1 MQGTKAVES
10 VLPPRKKLKLLVR
23 VAVPA
28 KEDTAAEG
36 AALKLPETEGPT
48 VQLDVVV
55 RSDVW
60 ARQPAPRP
68 IVISREKADQPSTW
82 AVFPFTTPED
92 GSVVTIEVTL
102 LYQGKPLQ
110 AATYVS
116 PVRDE
121 AVDEDERPTL
131 TVHNLSGPDEPT
143 DDMRPVAVSLDGTG
157 AELTRKIGNPR
168 QVLITQVQT
177 ILDAIE
183 ELVSRVTADERA
195 SETLD
200 DEKSVKLLIDL
211 ARIGVQLR
219 RKLQR
224 LDLDDAPSID
234 VLVFDDTAVF
244 PLELVYAGPAP
255 LENKAQLCEHVTR
268 PPAPGQ
274 GCDRVSELIVC
285 PYAFW
290 GLNRTISRTVRWDGP
305 AAPPDGAGATTR
317 VLRPLRVHQD
327 RRRGRTR
334 PLAG

>member
-1 MQGTKAVES
+1 M
-10 VLPPRKKLKLLVR
+10 
-23 VAVPA
+23 
-28 KEDTAAEG
+28 
-36 AALKLPETEGPT
+36 
-48 VQLDVVV
+48 
-55 RSDVW
+55 W

-82 AVFPFTTPED
+82 AVFPLTTPED

-183 ELVSRVTADERA
+183 ELVCRVTADERA

-219 RKLQR
+219 ASCSGWTSTTPRASTSWCSTTL
-224 LDLDDAPSID
+224 
-234 VLVFDDTAVF
+234 
-244 PLELVYAGPAP
+244 
-255 LENKAQLCEHVTR
+255 LCSRSSWST
-268 PPAPGQ
+268 PG
-274 GCDRVSELIVC
+274 
-285 PYAFW
+285 
-290 GLNRTISRTVRWDGP
+290 
-305 AAPPDGAGATTR
+305 
-317 VLRPLRVHQD
+317 
-327 RRRGRTR
+327 RRRSRTR
-334 PLAG
+334 PSCAST